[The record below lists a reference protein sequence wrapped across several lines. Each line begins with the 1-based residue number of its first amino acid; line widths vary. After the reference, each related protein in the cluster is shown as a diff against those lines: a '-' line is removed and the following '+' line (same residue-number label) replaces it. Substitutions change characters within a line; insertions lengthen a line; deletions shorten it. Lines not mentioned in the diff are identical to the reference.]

1 MLKQKQ
7 KIFHYVFL
15 LKVGFFLKIKPKML
29 YTSIFNKNCS
39 AYLNTF
45 FFKKLAFIGLAI
57 NGINFKKYY
66 VTTIKSTM
74 FSVWSSVNT
83 YTYIF

>member
-1 MLKQKQ
+1 MLKKKQ

-15 LKVGFFLKIKPKML
+15 IKICSFLKTKPKML
-29 YTSIFNKNCS
+29 YTFIFNKNS
-39 AYLNTF
+39 SSYLNTF